1 MATELF
7 KLQAMIVDS
16 ILDSRMKLKQA
27 TTSCNL
33 FSTVTQIGSLSDA
46 QAKLSLGGDHW
57 DVVFVSC
64 HFDESEALSFVAQAK
79 ENQAGQDAAYI
90 LVLQAKEEGTAGL
103 AQRLLQGVDGFLY
116 EPYSINS
123 LTEITQLAARVR
135 KERREARE
143 KIAMTLLVTDV
154 MNQLD
159 MVSYI
164 KSAGYE
170 TTRSVQ
176 KFRELCAGFKNFSA
190 ESVNVLME
198 IMIRLFSQAP
208 PPKKVMQVKQYK
220 GASQRVRQNM
230 EKKIIEEVQKMN
242 VAEPAAKPEP
252 EKNS

>member
-143 KIAMTLLVTDV
+143 KIAMTLLVADII
-154 MNQLD
+154 NQLD

-164 KSAGYE
+164 KKAGYE
-170 TTRSVQ
+170 TTRSMQ
-176 KFRELCAGFKNFSA
+176 KFRELCAGLKNFA
-190 ESVNVLME
+190 PESHELCQEIVL
-198 IMIRLFSQAP
+198 RLFTEAP
-208 PPKKVMQVKQYK
+208 PPRRMMQVKQYK
-220 GASQRVRQNM
+220 GASHRVRQNM
-230 EKKIIEEVQKMN
+230 EKKIIDEVQKMN
-242 VAEPAAKPEP
+242 AAEHGNKSGPGGA
-252 EKNS
+252 